1 MNNKLSLKGMIK
13 NYAGLPFSIYIL
25 FIARII
31 NRFGGFVHAFLAI
44 FLSTYLDMSESEI
57 GSYVLFAGVA
67 GFGGAYIGGKLSDR
81 FSRKTIYLTAQS
93 IAALLF
99 IPCGFLATTH
109 LEYIPFIL
117 IASSFFSSVI
127 RPVSNAMVA
136 DIVTKEDRKRAY
148 SLLYLGINVGVALGP
163 MVAAFLLENYL
174 TWFFWGD
181 AVTTFIAVILVA
193 KYVQEKVITEEEM
206 DAIGD
211 EDGEAKE
218 SGHAFKALLR
228 RPKILVF
235 MIFAVVNS
243 MMYAQ
248 SGFAF
253 PLLIK
258 DLFGESEGI
267 LFYSQLIMI
276 NAIVVLA
283 LTSAIHYLT
292 QEIKPIY
299 NIAMASI
306 FYAIGFGMMSFIEL
320 KSLFVVSII
329 IWTIGEIQAVT
340 NQNVYLMSLTPINYR
355 GRFGAITS
363 IIFSVGYILS
373 PKLAGMLIEAKGQSY
388 LWSIMFVMGVV
399 AAIGYLGI
407 ALFEY
412 RNEKKLTS

>member
-1 MNNKLSLKGMIK
+1 MDNKVTIKGMFK

-25 FIARII
+25 FVARII
-31 NRFGGFVHAFLAI
+31 NRFGGFVHAFLAL
-44 FLSTYLDMSESEI
+44 FLSTYLGMSESEI
-57 GSYVLFAGVA
+57 GTYVLLAGVA

-81 FSRKTIYLTAQS
+81 FSRKTIYLMAQS
-93 IAALLF
+93 LAAVLF
-99 IPCGFLATTH
+99 IPCGFFATRN
-109 LEYIPFIL
+109 LEYIPIL
-117 IASSFFSSVI
+117 LIISAFFSSVI

-136 DIVTKEDRKRAY
+136 DIVSKEDRKRAY

-193 KYVQEKVITEEEM
+193 VYVEEKVITDEEM
-206 DAIGD
+206 DAISD
-211 EDGEAKE
+211 DDDEAKE
-218 SGHAFKALLR
+218 SGHAFAALLK
-228 RPKILVF
+228 RPKILIF
-235 MIFAVVNS
+235 MLFAVINS

-253 PLLIK
+253 PLLLK
-258 DLFGESEGI
+258 DLFGGSEGVA
-267 LFYSQLIMI
+267 FYAQLIMI

-292 QEIKPIY
+292 QQIKPIY
-299 NIAMASI
+299 NIAMASL
-306 FYAIGFGMMSFIEL
+306 FYAVGFGMMSFIEA

-363 IIFSVGYILS
+363 IIFSVGYIGS
-373 PKLAGMLIEAKGQSY
+373 PKLAGIIIEEKGQPF
-388 LWSIMFVMGVV
+388 LWNIMFVMGVV
-399 AAIGYLGI
+399 AALGYLLLARI
-407 ALFEY
+407 E
-412 RNEKKLTS
+412 EKENMVKIE

>member
-1 MNNKLSLKGMIK
+1 MNSNFSIKGMLK

-31 NRFGGFVHAFLAI
+31 NRFGGFVHAFLAL
-44 FLSTYLDMSESEI
+44 FLSSYLGMSESEI
-57 GSYVLFAGVA
+57 GTYVLLAGVA

-93 IAALLF
+93 IAAVLF
-99 IPCGFLATTH
+99 IPCGFFATTN
-109 LEYIPFIL
+109 LEYIPIL
-117 IASSFFSSVI
+117 LIISSFFSSVI

-136 DIVTKEDRKRAY
+136 DIVSKEDRKRAY

-181 AVTTFIAVILVA
+181 AITTFIAVILVA
-193 KYVQEKVITEEEM
+193 IYVEEKTITEEEM
-206 DAIGD
+206 SLVSD
-211 EDGEAKE
+211 EGEAME
-218 SGHAFKALLR
+218 SGHAFIALLK
-228 RPKILVF
+228 RPKILIF
-235 MIFAVVNS
+235 MVFAVINS

-253 PLLIK
+253 PLLLK
-258 DLFGESEGI
+258 DMFGESEGVA
-267 LFYSQLIMI
+267 FYAQLIMI
-276 NAIVVLA
+276 NAVVVLL
-283 LTSAIHYLT
+283 LTSAVHYLT
-292 QEIKPIY
+292 SKIKPIH
-299 NIAMASI
+299 NIAMASL
-306 FYAIGFGMMSFIEL
+306 FYAVGFGMMSFIEV

-363 IIFSVGYILS
+363 IIFSLGYIAS
-373 PKLAGMLIEAKGQSY
+373 PKLAGILIEEKGQSY
-388 LWSIMFVMGVV
+388 LWSIMFVMGIV
-399 AAIGYLGI
+399 AALGYMLLASIEAKEARG
-407 ALFEY
+407 AA
-412 RNEKKLTS
+412 